1 MKYLSNNP
9 RPAVDEINP
18 AVLNAQVLCLLLGA
32 GLVQEYQ
39 ISPVIKIPDDAVL
52 REGGGIGNRRPG
64 CVLA

>member
-1 MKYLSNNP
+1 VKYLSNNP